1 MKQFQKNLKICAA
14 FIFMSAAGVFQ
25 AQAQSKIFNMPSTEI
40 VAPGKLEIALVSK
53 FKPYDEEAKKKF
65 SSFVPR
71 MTYGLRKNIEIGFD
85 VIGNNQP
92 GTDNTTLIQTVKWKF
107 YENEKNKTSVVMGNS
122 LHIPLRH
129 KKYNLGDYFYVA
141 GSKVL
146 STGTKLT
153 AGSYFFTKNVVAKNA
168 ARGGGQFGLEQKINA
183 KLGVAAEWYT
193 GKHSY
198 GYLTTGFKVK
208 LSKRLGGKFGYSVG
222 NQKAAQGNHYF
233 YASMAIK
240 IK

>member
-1 MKQFQKNLKICAA
+1 M
-14 FIFMSAAGVFQ
+14 
-25 AQAQSKIFNMPSTEI
+25 
-40 VAPGKLEIALVSK
+40 
-53 FKPYDEEAKKKF
+53 
-65 SSFVPR
+65 
-71 MTYGLRKNIEIGFD
+71 
-85 VIGNNQP
+85 
-92 GTDNTTLIQTVKWKF
+92 KF

-168 ARGGGQFGLEQKINA
+168 ARVEDSRPRQKINA

-198 GYLTTGFKVK
+198 GYLTTGFKIK
-208 LSKRLGGKFGYSVG
+208 LSNRLGGKFGYSVG